1 MKRIV
6 SVLAIV
12 VVLLPFAASGEE
24 GMWRPKQL
32 PDLAKELVAMG
43 LEADPASLSDLMS
56 HPMNAVIWLGG
67 CTASFVSPDGL
78 AVTNHHCAYGSI
90 QHNSTKENNLLEKG
104 FIAKELAD
112 ELPAA
117 PGSRIRVTV
126 EVTDV
131 TDKVVSAVPK
141 GATGRE
147 RYQALDDQKK
157 ALIAECEKDPGHRC
171 SVRGYYGGSEYE
183 LIKQLEIR
191 DVRLVH
197 APPGPIGKYGGDID
211 NWMWPRHTGD
221 YSFYRAYVGP
231 DGKPADFSEDN
242 IPFRPKHYLKVSTEG
257 VQPGDFVMA
266 VGYPG
271 RTNRYRLA
279 TEVENVIQWYYPT
292 RRKAY
297 LEWLDL
303 IEEATAENEEAEIKY
318 AGLVAGL
325 NNSSKNYDGMLN
337 GFSKSDIVERKSAL
351 ERELQAWIEG
361 DPDRKAKFQSALE
374 NLRKLIAESHATQE
388 RDLFYSFLARRS
400 SLLGA
405 ARTLYRLSQEKQK
418 PDMER
423 EAGYQERDFVRIKE
437 GLDRIE
443 RTYEPSVDRAC
454 WRQFILNYAK
464 LPADQHVPAFDA
476 WFGIEGNTVNEAK
489 LDGMLDEMYAN
500 TKLGDKET
508 RLSLMES
515 TPADLEKSEDPFIK
529 MAVHLYESDL
539 KMENEAK
546 DLVGRF
552 DEVRPKFM
560 EAVVAYYDSQGRA
573 VYPDANSTL
582 RVTYGKVKGY
592 SPKDALT
599 YTPFTTLRGI
609 LEKDTGEDPFNAPA
623 DQLEWIRDKDYGR
636 FYDKALDSVPVNF
649 LSTLDSTGG
658 NSGSPTMNGKGELVG
673 LLFDGNWES
682 IIADWDFIPAI
693 TRTIIVD
700 MRYVLWIM
708 ERTEHAGRLLQEM
721 SVAAE
726 TTDSEN

>member
-1 MKRIV
+1 MKKVV
-6 SVLAIV
+6 SIFV
-12 VVLLPFAASGEE
+12 VAVLLFPLIAVAEE

-32 PDLAKELVAMG
+32 PELQKELVNMG

-56 HPMNAVIWLGG
+56 HPMNAVIWLGN
-67 CTASFVSPDGL
+67 CTASFVSPEGL

-90 QHNSTKENNLLEKG
+90 QHNSTKENNLLENG
-104 FIAKELAD
+104 FIAEELSD

-117 PGSRIRVTV
+117 PGSRILVTV

-131 TDKVVSAVPK
+131 TEKVTSAVPK
-141 GATGRE
+141 GASGRD

-157 ALIAECEKDPGHRC
+157 SLIAECEKDPGHRC
-171 SVRGYYGGSEYE
+171 SIRGYYGGSEWE
-183 LIKQLEIR
+183 LIKQLEIK

-197 APPGPIGKYGGDID
+197 APAGPIGKYGGDID

-231 DGKPADFSEDN
+231 DGKPADFSKDN
-242 IPFRPKHYLKVSTEG
+242 VPFHPKHHLTVSTEG

-266 VGYPG
+266 AGYPG

-279 TEVENVIQWYYPT
+279 AEVENVIDWYYPT
-292 RRKAY
+292 RKKAF
-297 LEWLDL
+297 LEWLDV
-303 IEEATAENEEAEIKY
+303 IEQATARDEDAAIKY
-318 AGLVAGL
+318 ASLVSRI
-325 NNSSKNYDGMLN
+325 NNSTKNYDGMLN
-337 GFSKSDIVERKSAL
+337 GFAKSDIVQRKNAL
-351 ERELQAWIEG
+351 EKDLQAWIES
-361 DPDRKAKFQSALE
+361 DPDRKTKYQSALDD
-374 NLRKLIAESHATQE
+374 LGKLIKEDQSTQE
-388 RDLFYSFLARRS
+388 RDLFYSYFMSRV
-400 SLLGA
+400 SLLST

-423 EAGYQERDFVRIKE
+423 EAGYQERDFVRIQE
-437 GLDRIE
+437 RLNRIE
-443 RTYEPSVDRAC
+443 RTFDPSVDRAV

-464 LPADQHVPAFDA
+464 LPADQHVPTFDA
-476 WFGIEGNTVNEAK
+476 WFGIEGNAVNEAK

-515 TPADLEKSEDPFIK
+515 TPADLENSEDPFIK

-560 EAVVAYYDSQGRA
+560 EAVVAYYDSQGTA

-623 DQLEWIRDKDYGR
+623 DQLKWIRDKDYGR
-636 FYDKALDSVPVNF
+636 FYDEALDSVPVNF

>member
-6 SVLAIV
+6 SVLV
-12 VVLLPFAASGEE
+12 VGLLLPFAAAAEE

-32 PDLAKELVAMG
+32 PDLEKELVAMG

-90 QHNSTKENNLLEKG
+90 QHNSTKDNNLLEKG
-104 FIAKELAD
+104 FIAKELSD

-131 TDKVVSAVPK
+131 TDEVVSAIPE
-141 GATGRE
+141 GASGRE
-147 RYQALDDQKK
+147 RYQSLDDMKK

-197 APPGPIGKYGGDID
+197 APPGPIGRYGGDID

-231 DGKPADFSEDN
+231 DGKPADFSKDN
-242 IPFRPKHYLKVSTEG
+242 VPFRPKYYLKVSTEG
-257 VQPGDFVMA
+257 IRPGDFVMA
-266 VGYPG
+266 AGYPG
-271 RTNRYRLA
+271 TTNRYRLA
-279 TEVENVIQWYYPT
+279 SEVDNVIRWYYPA
-292 RRKAY
+292 RRSAF

-303 IEEATAENEEAEIKY
+303 IGEATAEDEEAKIKY
-318 AGLVAGL
+318 AGLVSDL
-325 NNSSKNYDGMLN
+325 NNASKNYDGMLN
-337 GFSKSDIVERKSAL
+337 GFAKSDIVERKTAL
-351 ERELQAWIEG
+351 EKDLQGWIES
-361 DPDRKAKFQSALE
+361 DPARKAEYQTALDD
-374 NLRKLIAESHATQE
+374 LRKLIAEAQSTQE
-388 RDLFYSFLARRS
+388 RDLYYSFLARRS

-405 ARTLYRLSQEKQK
+405 ARTLYRLGKERQK

-423 EAGYQERDFVRIKE
+423 EPGYQERDVVRLKE
-437 GLDRIE
+437 GLNRIE
-443 RTYEPSVDRAC
+443 RTFEPSVDRAC
-454 WRQFILNYAK
+454 WRRFILNYVK
-464 LPADQHVPAFDA
+464 LPVDQHMPEFDA
-476 WFGIEGNTVNEAK
+476 WFGIEGNTVDEAN
-489 LDGMLDEMYAN
+489 LDARLDEMYAK
-500 TKLGDKET
+500 TELGDKEV

-515 TPADLEKSEDPFIK
+515 RLADLEKSGDPFIQ
-529 MAVHLYESDL
+529 MAIRLYESDL
-539 KMENEAK
+539 RMENEDK

-560 EAVVAYYDSQGRA
+560 EAVVAYYESQGKA

-592 SPKDALT
+592 SPQDALT
-599 YTPFTTLRGI
+599 YAPFTTLRGI
-609 LEKDTGEDPFNAPA
+609 LQKDTGEDPFNAPA
-623 DQLEWIRDKDYGR
+623 DQLKWIRDKDYGR
-636 FYDKALDSVPVNF
+636 FYDKTLDSVPVNF
-649 LSTLDSTGG
+649 LATLDSTGG

-682 IIADWDFIPAI
+682 IIADWDFIPAM
-693 TRTIIVD
+693 TRSIIVD

-708 ERTEHAGRLLQEM
+708 ERTNGADRLLNEM
-721 SVAAE
+721 SVTVE
-726 TTDSEN
+726 STNLGS